1 MNLKKIKAM
10 PFAAFKE
17 ESRVRWKVTVK
28 EPVVDGERLLVVD
41 FLENES
47 CTAYKRDTP
56 SFRIVCGKKSGEVKG
71 ITHEGKVSDGVLQF
85 LYGYSGDYVLISER
99 EEKALDRF
107 MGKDGKETGNHQ
119 IGNLAGW
126 VFQTKKEMK
135 KRERQKRGELMDEDY
150 RLCPEALPDGL
161 IDYIRREVLP
171 TDNTL
176 IYKKGNVRGTCFQ
189 CGRQVRASSKRF
201 LQGMRVNCPDCGA
214 EVFCTLEGSSIF
226 QADYVENIVAVQ
238 KGSDGKTVFFR
249 QWLLHRDPT
258 AQWERIEDFLHETVR
273 YAIRGKKTAKWQ
285 KEGKDHYFMHSERYN
300 LKEWTRWGDNRIYD
314 GSHFFYTGGAEE
326 ALQGTVMQYADLEG
340 YLEDHF
346 RRGKN
351 TIYFLE
357 YHAKYPVME
366 FLWKAGY
373 RRLAHER
380 ICGMTKEN
388 RNAIR
393 WQRENL
399 KDCFKFPLRLLK
411 LKNPEDW
418 SMDDIE
424 TLNNIWA
431 ERGNGLTEKEVIAIF
446 QSGIDVKMIRR
457 ALPHAGA
464 IKILNYI
471 EKQAVESCLVRAEAM
486 VYRDYLQECEKLQLD
501 LSNKEI
507 LFPKDLRA
515 AHNRTM
521 EQIKFEQNKAD
532 QEKFKKAVEG
542 LEKFAWKNGNFII
555 RPAKAQE
562 ELQYE
567 GTALHHCVGGY
578 IQRMAKGETAIFFIR
593 MASDPDKPFYTL
605 ELKKKKVIQCRTS
618 NNKSYELD
626 QGVKAFVDMWI
637 EKVVSKGGI
646 KKKSK
651 EDAA

>member
-17 ESRVRWKVTVK
+17 ESRVRWKVTTK

-41 FLENES
+41 FNS
-47 CTAYKRDTP
+47 NDDCNAYQREQH

-71 ITHEGKVSDGVLQF
+71 ITHEGKISESILTN
-85 LYGYSGDYVLISER
+85 LRCYIYDYVVISER
-99 EEKALDRF
+99 EEKALARF
-107 MGKDGKETGNHQ
+107 LGKDREATGNHQ
-119 IGNLAGW
+119 IDNLVKW
-126 VFQTKKEMK
+126 VSLTRAEKKMQ
-135 KRERQKRGELMDEDY
+135 ERQKRGELMDEDY

-189 CGRQVRASSKRF
+189 CGRQVRAGSKRF

-314 GSHFFYTGGAEE
+314 GAYYFFTGGMEE
-326 ALQGTVMQYADLEG
+326 ALHGTAMQYADIRG
-340 YLEDHF
+340 YLNQKKSYTDPVH
-346 RRGKN
+346 
-351 TIYFLE
+351 FLE
-357 YHAKYPVME
+357 YHAKYPVIE

-373 RRLAHER
+373 RKLANER
-380 ICGMTKEN
+380 IFGMTKEN

-393 WQRENL
+393 WQRETV
-399 KDCFKFPLRLLK
+399 KECFKFPIRLLG
-411 LKNPEDW
+411 LKEPGEW

-424 TLNNIWA
+424 KLSNLWTERENN
-431 ERGNGLTEKEVIAIF
+431 LTEKEIIAIF
-446 QSGIDVKMIRR
+446 QSGIDVKMIRW

-507 LFPKDLRA
+507 IFPKDLRA

-605 ELKKKKVIQCRTS
+605 ELKKKKVIQCRTL
-618 NNKSYELD
+618 NNKSYEQD
-626 QGVKAFVDMWI
+626 REIKAFVDEWM
-637 EKVVSKGGI
+637 EKVVMKGGN
-646 KKKSK
+646 KKKAK
-651 EDAA
+651 EAAA